1 MTAKHDGRHAANNLW
16 VTQQNLARAKGGRP
30 HYEAKPRGPK
40 APVAA
45 KKVPLRGPAARAPK
59 PVVEASPAADAPTTE
74 TP

>member
-30 HYEAKPRGPK
+30 QYEAKPRGPK

-45 KKVPLRGPAARAPK
+45 KKVPLRSRSAPK
-59 PVVEASPAADAPTTE
+59 PVAEASPAGDTPVTE
-74 TP
+74 AT